1 MERTPSDSSETV
13 EVLDGVYLTQL
24 AVGDRMSIQH
34 VRMEP
39 GAAVPEHDHHHE
51 QVGFAYQG
59 AFTFVLA
66 DGTEIEVA
74 AGESYALDGS
84 ELHAAE
90 NRGNGDALGIDIFS
104 PPRANPDWLE

>member
-1 MERTPSDSSETV
+1 MDRIPSDAQETV
-13 EVLDGVYLTQL
+13 EVLEGVYLTQL
-24 AVGDRMSIQH
+24 AVGDHMSIQH

-51 QVGFAYQG
+51 QVGFTYQG

-66 DGTEIEVA
+66 DGTEIEVG
-74 AGESYALDGS
+74 AGESYALDGG
-84 ELHAAE
+84 EPHAAE
-90 NRGNGDALGIDIFS
+90 NRGESVALGIDIFS